1 MSSSTMTTRTKM
13 RPRMIVILFPLKMAF
28 LRALRRGVNLREPT
42 KPVLGLSFL
51 QRTFW
56 ATVDYSTTLWVATLS
71 RSTSY
76 W

>member
-13 RPRMIVILFPLKMAF
+13 RPRMIVTLFPLKMAF
-28 LRALRRGVNLREPT
+28 LRGLRRGVNLREAT
-42 KPVLGLSFL
+42 VLGLSFL